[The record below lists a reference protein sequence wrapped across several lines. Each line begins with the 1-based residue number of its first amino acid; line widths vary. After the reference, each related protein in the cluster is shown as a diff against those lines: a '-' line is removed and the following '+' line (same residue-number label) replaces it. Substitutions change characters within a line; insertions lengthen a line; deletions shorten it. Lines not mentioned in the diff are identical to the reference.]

1 MSFQSLLEAAL
12 NEDDLLQDTQDQNYC
27 IVNGG
32 RDSMGAARKETIAN
46 SDQHSDI
53 EMETASESAH
63 ESNEDSS
70 YEEEEEDDDEEEDDS
85 DVERQVNAPY
95 LL

>member
-70 YEEEEEDDDEEEDDS
+70 YEEEDDDEEEDDS
-85 DVERQVNAPY
+85 DVERQVKAPY